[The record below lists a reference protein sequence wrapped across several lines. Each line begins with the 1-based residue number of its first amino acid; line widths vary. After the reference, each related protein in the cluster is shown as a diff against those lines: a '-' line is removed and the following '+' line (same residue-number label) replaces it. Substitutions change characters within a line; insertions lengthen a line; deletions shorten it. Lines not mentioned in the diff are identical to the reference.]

1 MSHPTRR
8 EPSQAILS
16 YPTPGELS
24 HSCQRHLTIEI
35 AQGLGGIALSEW
47 DSSPGGGTAL
57 GGWDDL
63 RQLTAGEIALGVCE
77 ISQGDWD
84 ISQTVRYLKGGISKK
99 IVSDSEASAALLFVK
114 FCVRSLSW
122 ILRGGIL
129 NVRNYFCN
137 FNIVNTKKIS
147 DTT

>member
-1 MSHPTRR
+1 M
-8 EPSQAILS
+8 
-16 YPTPGELS
+16 
-24 HSCQRHLTIEI
+24 
-35 AQGLGGIALSEW
+35 
-47 DSSPGGGTAL
+47 
-57 GGWDDL
+57 

-114 FCVRSLSW
+114 FCFRSLSW

-137 FNIVNTKKIS
+137 VNIVNTTKIN